1 MTHFLTTSSVCL
13 AAFLSMYFLLLER
26 EKMHRFNRY
35 FLLAAIAFSLATP
48 LYSFDVLVETAISG
62 TPAVSI
68 PEAAALPII
77 PSDAGTE
84 SNYAVNMIWITYCV
98 IAALLL
104 IRLVLNLLRFY
115 KTVKRNSTDPYH
127 GATLVLLENKV
138 QPHTFCNYIFL
149 NKKDYEN
156 GRINDQL
163 LRHELAH
170 ARQRH
175 SADIIFI
182 EVLLAIFWFNPLLYF
197 YKKAIRLNHEFLA
210 DEAVNVNNSNVRA
223 YQELLLRQLSPTK
236 GLYPA
241 SSLTYSLTKKRL
253 IMMTKHTSPLM
264 SAIKKLL
271 VFPVAASLISA
282 FCIEKTLVIQQGK
295 NASTEMIQE
304 KTGPVTIDEYFA
316 GVRFISY
323 EYGIQ
328 TKKEIAGKN
337 VVIGKLY
344 EELTEADKKHF
355 EPFLFIPKPFVKKSP
370 TAAEVKDIMNA
381 KKYAI
386 WIDGK
391 NVPNAE
397 LSKYKRSDIAHF
409 SGSVI
414 LKNARTKKHPQPF
427 QYWFWTQ
434 KGFDDAKMGEQ
445 KRHYEGDKVEV
456 FKKINKQ

>member
-1 MTHFLTTSSVCL
+1 MDFLITSSVCL
-13 AAFLSMYFLLLER
+13 AAFLGLYLLLLEK

-35 FLLAAIAFSLATP
+35 FLIGAIAISLAIP
-48 LYSFDVLVETAISG
+48 FISFKVFVEIVITGNVAQL
-62 TPAVSI
+62 
-68 PEAAALPII
+68 PETRNLPVIAATTE
-77 PSDAGTE
+77 TE
-84 SNYAVNMIWITYCV
+84 SNYLINIIWVTYYI
-98 IAALLL
+98 IATVLL

-115 KTVKRNSTDPYH
+115 KTTKRNDSQPYH

-138 QPHTFCNYIFL
+138 QPHTFCNYIFIS
-149 NKKDYEN
+149 KEDYNSGKISE
-156 GRINDQL
+156 QL
-163 LRHELAH
+163 LQHELAH
-170 ARQRH
+170 AHQRH

-182 EVLLAIFWFNPLLYF
+182 ELLLAIFWFNPLLYF

-210 DEAVNVNNSNVRA
+210 DEAVNANKSNIRA
-223 YQELLLRQLSPTK
+223 YQELLLRQLLPTK

-253 IMMTKHTSPLM
+253 IMMTKHTSPLL
-264 SAIKKLL
+264 AAVKKLL
-271 VFPVAASLISA
+271 VLPVAASLISA
-282 FCIEKTLVIQQGK
+282 FCIEKTLVIQPGK
-295 NASTEMIQE
+295 NAPTEKIQE
-304 KTGPVTIDEYFA
+304 KTGTVTLDEYFA
-316 GVRFISY
+316 GVRFIAY

-337 VVIGKLY
+337 VVIDKLY
-344 EELTEADKKHF
+344 EDLTDDDKKHF

-370 TAAEVKDIMNA
+370 TAAEVKDFMNA
-381 KKYAI
+381 KKYAL

-397 LSKYKRSDIAHF
+397 LGKYKRSDIAHF

-456 FKKINKQ
+456 FKKINKK